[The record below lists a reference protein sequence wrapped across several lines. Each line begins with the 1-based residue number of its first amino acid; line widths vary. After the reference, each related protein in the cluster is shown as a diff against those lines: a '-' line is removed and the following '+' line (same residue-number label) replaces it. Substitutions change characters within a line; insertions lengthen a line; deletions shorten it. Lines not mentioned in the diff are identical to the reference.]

1 MRKFVIVLVI
11 ICIYAL
17 TYNQYYLNEDKTSE
31 ETVTEE
37 TETEDSTTTSE
48 ETYPISLQTTD
59 DYTMIASSPYMVLYA
74 NGQAFT
80 EDVNDFIEAYNS
92 MPEWL
97 RMYCTELYLES
108 DDNYRIS
115 RQRYKDALENSVG
128 FAYSNGQGDRLVYIK
143 LRYRNENGKPIL
155 NSNLSYEEVLAH
167 ELGHQYDFY
176 HRIVQTY
183 DTTILE
189 NNVAGVCSITG
200 TSNCSSSL
208 KETFANA
215 TSLYITNREAL
226 PSDLR
231 AWIDSLPK

>member
-80 EDVNDFIEAYNS
+80 EDVNNFIEAYNS

-108 DDNYRIS
+108 DDNYRIARS
-115 RQRYKDALENSVG
+115 QYPDDTKGSIG
-128 FAYSNGQGDRLVYIK
+128 YAYTDGEGNRLIYIK
-143 LRYRNENGKPIL
+143 LRYKNEDGKPVL
-155 NSNLSYEEVLAH
+155 KVFESYEEVLAH

-183 DTTILE
+183 DTSILE
-189 NNVAGVCSITG
+189 NNVAGVCSATLS
-200 TSNCSSSL
+200 TNCQNNL
-208 KETFANA
+208 KETFAVA
-215 TSLYITNREAL
+215 MSLYITNREAL

>member
-1 MRKFVIVLVI
+1 
-11 ICIYAL
+11 
-17 TYNQYYLNEDKTSE
+17 
-31 ETVTEE
+31 
-37 TETEDSTTTSE
+37 
-48 ETYPISLQTTD
+48 
-59 DYTMIASSPYMVLYA
+59 
-74 NGQAFT
+74 
-80 EDVNDFIEAYNS
+80 